1 MTERIIMIAIELF
14 AVLAAVSLFWNKP
27 DKGNNV

>member
-1 MTERIIMIAIELF
+1 MTERIVMTVLELF

-27 DKGNNV
+27 DKQ